1 MFLANSLNDRLK
13 KSLSQ
18 YDILNSNPKIS
29 LFTPRPQNSK
39 VFNYNQ
45 QEHSQYDEVNNFNND
60 NDYSL
65 YKLHKKWERK
75 WNVNYEPTY
84 KKFSSDYTS
93 EKVKESKSY
102 IKDLLDPDLFE
113 SKKPKWNISNK
124 ADEKFRPPLKKT
136 VFEFENRLNG
146 FLVVPLKEKNIPE
159 GVDSRYEPIPIDKIN
174 WNISNKLN
182 EKEINEINDE
192 ERVKDFN
199 NTQKYWNKYKKNREK
214 GNFFKISEERKKLEE
229 PRNFKPYKDP
239 KSLIT
244 YHYNTMNKVK
254 KDLLLER
261 EKIEKEIKNE
271 FPEVEKYK
279 EKIDYLVEKRM
290 YNKYKKQFEI
300 LIGKKKEKNN
310 ENKTQNIWKDEEIVD
325 KIQTISDWKDIKW
338 FKPNNKVMSDQTKKK
353 ELLKC
358 LVKDCDNIK
367 KEENKIKEEIEEI
380 KKKKIRMDLLK
391 KKSNKMKLVSN
402 KNKTMLLSKYPIDK
416 NYYDFNMK
424 MVNKNLPYCNSALN
438 IFNTNTKINK
448 EKIEKTEKE
457 IFLEAYKNVILKE
470 EKKNKKRRCLSG
482 NINNSIIKYDYYH
495 PGVYRQFIEKKSPN
509 ETSRKNSSIE
519 GSKSKVSENEEEIY
533 AWSCCLNRDRFS
545 KGCSCN
551 IIKRKQF
558 NYDCP

>member
-13 KSLSQ
+13 RSLSQ
-18 YDILNSNPKIS
+18 FDIINSNQNNK
-29 LFTPRPQNSK
+29 LYTPRPQNPK
-39 VFNYNQ
+39 VLNYQQ
-45 QEHSQYDEVNNFNND
+45 QEYSQNEEGNELNND

-75 WNVNYEPTY
+75 WNLNFEPNY
-84 KKFSSDYTS
+84 KKFPDCTS

-113 SKKPKWNISNK
+113 SKKPRWNVSNK

-136 VFEFENRLNG
+136 IFEFENGLNG

-159 GVDSRYEPIPIDKIN
+159 GVDSRYEPRSIDKIN
-174 WNISNKLN
+174 WNISNKVN

-192 ERVKDFN
+192 ERIKDFN

-279 EKIDYLVEKRM
+279 EKIDYLVDKKM

-310 ENKTQNIWKDEEIVD
+310 ENKTQNNWKDEEIVD
-325 KIQTISDWKDIKW
+325 KIQTISDWKNIKW
-338 FKPNNKVMSDQTKKK
+338 FKPNNKIMSDKRKKI

-358 LVKDCDNIK
+358 LVKDCNDVK

-416 NYYDFNMK
+416 NFYDFNMK
-424 MVNKNLPYCNSALN
+424 INLPNSNSALN
-438 IFNTNTKINK
+438 IYNTNNKINNGN
-448 EKIEKTEKE
+448 IEKTEKE

-482 NINNSIIKYDYYH
+482 NINNSFIKYDYYH
-495 PGVYRQFIEKKSPN
+495 PGVYRQFKEKKFQN
-509 ETSRKNSSIE
+509 ETSRKDSSIE
-519 GSKSKVSENEEEIY
+519 GSKSKTSEIEEEIY

-551 IIKRKQF
+551 IIKRKQWNNF
-558 NYDCP
+558 P